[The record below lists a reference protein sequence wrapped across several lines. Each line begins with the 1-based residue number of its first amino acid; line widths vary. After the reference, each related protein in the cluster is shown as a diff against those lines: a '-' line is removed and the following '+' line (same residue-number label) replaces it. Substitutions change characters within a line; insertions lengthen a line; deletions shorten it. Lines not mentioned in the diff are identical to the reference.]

1 MLILGT
7 DYAYPLLP
15 YCDYFFVVKHIRY
28 RFAQLPTSLIIS
40 QTALDKQ
47 LLVKVF
53 ASH

>member
-15 YCDYFFVVKHIRY
+15 YSDYFFVVKYIRY
-28 RFAQLPTSLIIS
+28 RFAQLPTRLITPQI
-40 QTALDKQ
+40 ALDKP